1 MNRQFIHRTLQN
13 LTVLNANTYSRVEV
27 MEIIFFSALL
37 DVFDELVSKETD
49 FLRVQVDPFDEMGY
63 KIFKGNSQKAISCAF
78 FTSFIDDWQKAA
90 QRIAELLY
98 QTTFF
103 MGEDELDMDMEL
115 SVGSIDPESSI
126 EEILSA
132 LLDALPRSG
141 KGLKLFE
148 TVER

>member
-1 MNRQFIHRTLQN
+1 MNRQFIHRTLQD

-90 QRIAELLY
+90 QRIEDVLLK
-98 QTTFF
+98 
-103 MGEDELDMDMEL
+103 L
-115 SVGSIDPESSI
+115 SVRQENDFYIVAITDE
-126 EEILSA
+126 
-132 LLDALPRSG
+132 
-141 KGLKLFE
+141 
-148 TVER
+148 